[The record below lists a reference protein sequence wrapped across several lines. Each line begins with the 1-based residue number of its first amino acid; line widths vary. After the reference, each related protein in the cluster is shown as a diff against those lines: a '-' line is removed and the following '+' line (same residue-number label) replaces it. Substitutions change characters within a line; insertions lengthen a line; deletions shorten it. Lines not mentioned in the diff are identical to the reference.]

1 MSLWLQ
7 AVTEALQYGDYER
20 LRGQILPRAPIPIPD
35 CMINELKFAERR
47 CRNISTDP
55 LFPIRFLWLWE
66 ANEQRRFN
74 LSALGRSLYH
84 PEKIL
89 ELWERASADMKYRR
103 ESESYGFQFDFFE
116 KAIKFDQGWVF
127 IGERFVDDFLEVET
141 ALGVELLFP
150 NPLTSE
156 GTPAFQKFK

>member
-7 AVTEALQYGDYER
+7 AATEALQYGDYER
-20 LRGQILPRAPIPIPD
+20 LRVQILPLAPIPIPG
-35 CMINELKFAERR
+35 CMIQELEFAERH
-47 CRNISTDP
+47 CRDISTDP
-55 LFPIRFLWLWE
+55 LFPIRFLWLLE
-66 ANEQRRFN
+66 ANEQRMFN
-74 LSALGRSLYH
+74 LSVLGRSLYH

-103 ESESYGFQFDFFE
+103 ESESDGFQFDFSE
-116 KAIKFDQGWVF
+116 KAMKFEVGWVF
-127 IGERFVDDFLEVET
+127 IGERFVEDFLEIET

-150 NPLTSE
+150 NPLTGE